1 MNSKKK
7 STVYD
12 KHNNAYELT
21 KRVGEGGQG
30 IVCQTQID
38 GILVKILNTKD
49 ETAIKKWQKQL
60 DWSLRQDLTG
70 LNLAHPKIQITKP
83 RLGYV
88 MELMDGLIPLQN
100 VLEESYL

>member
-38 GILVKILNTKD
+38 GILVKILNTK
-49 ETAIKKWQKQL
+49 
-60 DWSLRQDLTG
+60 
-70 LNLAHPKIQITKP
+70 
-83 RLGYV
+83 
-88 MELMDGLIPLQN
+88 
-100 VLEESYL
+100 ESEKYRINFMKYFNFILKRTILHSRT